1 MLSFGTFHFVLAQK
15 CRFAEGNFAQE
26 VDAFHLVGF
35 IANTVWQ
42 RSKFTKTYI
51 ISLVEL
57 VKLFIDKVTP
67 PVSPAQRAS
76 RMSMRKKI

>member
-35 IANTVWQ
+35 IANIFGKSVV
-42 RSKFTKTYI
+42 KKIF
-51 ISLVEL
+51 L
-57 VKLFIDKVTP
+57 VKLI
-67 PVSPAQRAS
+67 Q
-76 RMSMRKKI
+76 